1 MLCLP
6 DDTGCMGISGMP
18 LAGMHCD
25 TNSRW
30 QLRPALDCAFQ
41 GGTQAK
47 GQDDE
52 AGTATAGKAKK
63 AKAGGVSKKAAKKS
77 GAKPVRKKPGKA
89 TAGAKGRK
97 KK

>member
-1 MLCLP
+1 MIQAEWASRVCRLQGYIVTP
-6 DDTGCMGISGMP
+6 I
-18 LAGMHCD
+18 AGG
-25 TNSRW
+25 N
-30 QLRPALDCAFQ
+30 QGLYCAFQ

-63 AKAGGVSKKAAKKS
+63 AKAGGAAKKAAKKA
-77 GAKPVRKKPGKA
+77 GVKPARKKPGKA
-89 TAGAKGRK
+89 AAGAKGRK